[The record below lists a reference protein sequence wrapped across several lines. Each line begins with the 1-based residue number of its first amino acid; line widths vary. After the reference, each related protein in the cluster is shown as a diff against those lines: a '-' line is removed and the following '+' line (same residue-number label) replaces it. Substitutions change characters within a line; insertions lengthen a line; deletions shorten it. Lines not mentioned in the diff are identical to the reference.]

1 MNLSVSKMSLFNAIN
16 KVIKAVPSKSN
27 LSNADC
33 ILLDAA
39 NDELRLV
46 ANNLELAIECIIPAT
61 VLEDG
66 KVCLESKMFADI
78 IRKTPDDDIKI
89 STDRNL
95 STTIQ
100 SGSFSM
106 NYMGK
111 ETDTFND
118 IPKFDYKDHMDI
130 SEYSLKEVIR
140 QTIFST
146 SENEANK
153 TLSGELFE
161 IKDGILR
168 VVSLD
173 GQRVSIRRIEIND
186 DSLNKK
192 IIVPGR
198 SLNELFKI
206 LGGDTEKTVTL
217 HFTDNHLIVC
227 FDNTTLVTRLID
239 GDFFNID
246 NVLTKDY
253 ETKVTI
259 NKKLLYDSVDRSTLF
274 ASDGDKR
281 AIVLTIKDGVVELRM
296 KSTKGSMDES
306 IEIEKEGNDLKIGF
320 NPKFLLDAL
329 HVIDDENIRLYFVS
343 PKSPCFIRD
352 DADSYTYMI
361 LPVNL
366 GVEG

>member
-1 MNLSVSKMSLFNAIN
+1 MKLSVSKMSLFNAIN

-66 KVCLESKMFADI
+66 KVCLESKMFADW
-78 IRKTPDDDIKI
+78 IRKMPDDDIKI

-95 STTIQ
+95 STTINCGNV
-100 SGSFSM
+100 SV

-118 IPKFDYKDHMDI
+118 LPKFDYKDHMDI
-130 SEYSLKEVIR
+130 SEYSLKEVII

-161 IKDGILR
+161 IKEGILR

-173 GQRVSIRRIEIND
+173 GQRVSIRRIEISDN
-186 DSLNKK
+186 SLNKK

-206 LGGDTEKTVTL
+206 LGGDTEKSVTL

-259 NKKLLYDSVDRSTLF
+259 NKKLMFESVDRSTLL

-281 AIVLTIKDGVVELRM
+281 AIVLNIKDGVMELRM
-296 KSTKGSMDES
+296 KSTKGSMDEN
-306 IEIEKEGNDLKIGF
+306 IEIEKEGNDLRIGF
-320 NPKFLLDAL
+320 NPKFLMDAL
-329 HVIDDENIRLYFVS
+329 HVIDDEKIHLYFVS